1 MVGTGRGGG
10 VVEPGTVVGTGQGR
24 GVVEPGGGGG
34 SIEAVESRSSE
45 AVAANLVSSSAPGS
59 VKTASSLGA
68 SSGVGI
74 ETEAS
79 RRRRRVGVV
88 ESASSSRRRRV
99 GVVESVSSEAATAS
113 LVSSSAPAGARGC
126 GCGWGSGCVVEEGGA
141 EEGGARGG
149 YGLRAVLRGAVSA
162 AGAGHGAPQL
172 RGAA

>member
-99 GVVESVSSEAATAS
+99 GVV
-113 LVSSSAPAGARGC
+113 
-126 GCGWGSGCVVEEGGA
+126 
-141 EEGGARGG
+141 RGG
-149 YGLRAVLRGAVSA
+149 NCEPGVIVSTGRCARMRMRMGQRLRG
-162 AGAGHGAPQL
+162 
-172 RGAA
+172 RGGRRGGGRCSWRLWA